1 MQALLHR
8 DAEGFYEAEIA
19 GRQAAGLPPFG
30 RLASLIVSAPSRP
43 EAENWARTL
52 AQLFPEADNVRL
64 LGPAEPP
71 FAILRGR
78 HRMRLIVK
86 APRNCDLPAF
96 LRDWLARAPK
106 LPGAVQVQVDVDPM
120 SFV

>member
-1 MQALLHR
+1 
-8 DAEGFYEAEIA
+8 
-19 GRQAAGLPPFG
+19 
-30 RLASLIVSAPSRP
+30 
-43 EAENWARTL
+43 
-52 AQLFPEADNVRL
+52 L

-86 APRNCDLPAF
+86 APRAFDLPAF
-96 LRDWLARAPK
+96 LRGWLARAPK
-106 LPGAVQVQVDVDPM
+106 QPGAVQVQVDVDPV